1 MEKITVILSSQ
12 MAGELRQ
19 LHAEALTG
27 RLPPDWGERFDSLGH
42 RAVAALLTSMR
53 SGAISPEANP

>member
-19 LHAEALTG
+19 LDAEARTG
-27 RLPPDWGERFDSLGH
+27 RPPLDWGERFDSLGH
-42 RAVAALLTSMR
+42 RALAALLTGMR
-53 SGAISPEANP
+53 AGASGPEATP